1 MQLKMHMVTIE
12 DLVPKGHFLRK
23 LESALDLS
31 FVYEET
37 AKLYSHR
44 YGRPPYDP
52 VVMVK
57 YLLVGYL
64 YGIPSER
71 QIEQRIQT
79 DMALRWYLGLD
90 VFDRVPDHSTISQLR
105 RRKPSFRKVFRR
117 LFEKVVEQC
126 IQKGLVSG
134 RLVATDSTH
143 VKANASRTSEHLVDA
158 MEKPGV
164 YWERLDQFEEEGL
177 EELEK
182 KVSPGKTGR
191 KRRQKRTK
199 PVRGSH
205 RYDKKWVSR
214 TDPESGHLN
223 RPGKPQGPHYL
234 AHQTVDCDH
243 GIILDTVVTSGEVN
257 DAVPYLKQIEHI
269 HREILPIQAATADS
283 AYDLPLF
290 HRVLK
295 DHNIRFYVRP
305 CSNSLKACGKGTPSS
320 FAYDEENDLYRCPQ
334 GKELELRNLT
344 RLSGGL
350 RWVYYSKKTDCDIC
364 PVRTECIGKCRTKH
378 IERNYF
384 WKEIRADIDELETPL
399 YQRALRKRSDLERR
413 NICSAKM
420 GEQFG
425 QAFPARNRGSGRPLP
440 PFRNRI
446 KLKKDD
452 TSLPLTPTGVF
463 FLALSHSIRH
473 NLFPGH
479 SLSTGRILRW
489 RKQRKSFSQQFL

>member
-12 DLVPKGHFLRK
+12 DLVPKGHFLRR

-90 VFDRVPDHSTISQLR
+90 V
-105 RRKPSFRKVFRR
+105 
-117 LFEKVVEQC
+117 
-126 IQKGLVSG
+126 
-134 RLVATDSTH
+134 
-143 VKANASRTSEHLVDA
+143 VDA

-199 PVRGSH
+199 PVRGNY

-223 RPGKPQGPHYL
+223 RPGKPQEPHYL
-234 AHQTVDCDH
+234 AHQTVDFDH

-257 DAVPYLKQIEHI
+257 DAVPYLNQIEHI
-269 HREILPIQAATADS
+269 HRDILPIQAATADS

-305 CSNSLKACGKGTPSS
+305 CSNSLKACGKGNPSS
-320 FAYDEENDLYRCPQ
+320 FVYDEENDLYRCPQ

-350 RWVYYSKKTDCDIC
+350 RWVYYSKKADCDIC

-384 WKEIRADIDELETPL
+384 WKEIRADIDKLETPL
-399 YQRALRKRSDLERR
+399 YQRALRKRQIWSEGTFAAQKWGNNLARLFRR
-413 NICSAKM
+413 GIEAAEDHCLLSAT
-420 GEQFG
+420 
-425 QAFPARNRGSGRPLP
+425 ALN
-440 PFRNRI
+440 
-446 KLKKDD
+446 LKRM
-452 TSLPLTPTGVF
+452 
-463 FLALSHSIRH
+463 IRA
-473 NLFPGH
+473 
-479 SLSTGRILRW
+479 
-489 RKQRKSFSQQFL
+489 SF